1 MKKVEIEDSLR
12 YLFYCPI
19 LIEYMVE
26 LKSISLYI
34 YTYRFQLQIKFLF
47 SFQLIAWVMICVVSS
62 LTFI

>member
-12 YLFYCPI
+12 YLFYRSI
-19 LIEYMVE
+19 LIEYIVE

-47 SFQLIAWVMICVVSS
+47 SFQLIA
-62 LTFI
+62 